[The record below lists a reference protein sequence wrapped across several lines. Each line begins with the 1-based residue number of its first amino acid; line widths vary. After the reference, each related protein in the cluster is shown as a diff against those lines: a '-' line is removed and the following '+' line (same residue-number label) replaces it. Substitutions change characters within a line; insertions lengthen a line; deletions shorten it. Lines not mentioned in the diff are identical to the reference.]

1 MEKDIIG
8 RVIGIVA
15 ELMDVSPETL
25 SEETSFRKDLN
36 MDSLDLYELV
46 LELETVF
53 DGRIKQEDVASIQTI
68 QQAAEYIMAKLVR
81 WLLGEG
87 VAMARPLKKTVSR
100 VVVSGRV
107 EVKIGWVGGV
117 FRPILPL
124 VVPSLI
130 VLKLG

>member
-81 WLLGEG
+81 
-87 VAMARPLKKTVSR
+87 
-100 VVVSGRV
+100 
-107 EVKIGWVGGV
+107 
-117 FRPILPL
+117 
-124 VVPSLI
+124 
-130 VLKLG
+130 